1 MEHATATASASA
13 KQTML
18 CHQIQPNIL
27 SLESYL
33 SNIKYI
39 NIGDRLNLCVFL
51 VSSIH
56 HLE

>member
-1 MEHATATASASA
+1 MEHATATATA